1 MVVRASGKVRQL
13 DVECEKDAATGAESG
28 IVTLSTAN
36 NLVEVFAL
44 ADLGS
49 RDAAAKT
56 SEPTQLRKLDISGH
70 RSDVRTVSFS
80 SDNTAILSASHEAVK
95 IWNRYYLCIALI

>member
-1 MVVRASGKVRQL
+1 M
-13 DVECEKDAATGAESG
+13 ECDKDGESG

-36 NLVEVFAL
+36 NLVEVFTL

-49 RDAAAKT
+49 REAAKT

-95 IWNRYYLCIALI
+95 IWNR